1 MKMQQQDKI
10 CLLCKGKGVI
20 QHPLRNTDE
29 NGVLCTPY
37 ESLTEVNDSWL
48 TQLKSFCE
56 QSKKQTCV
64 PTPYVISLVNEIW
77 QLTYIALGQQ
87 LEIERLKDKYEP
99 ISLRGVTD

>member
-20 QHPLRNTDE
+20 QHSLRNTDE
-29 NGVLCTPY
+29 NDVLCSPY

-48 TQLKSFCE
+48 TQLKTFCE
-56 QSKKQTCV
+56 QSKNKTCV

-87 LEIERLKDKYEP
+87 LEICKLKQELDRYENH
-99 ISLRGVTD
+99 S